1 MQWQTEHLVCEG
13 KGKAFGDVG
22 SFPLFYSIKTIIPD
36 MAVNVRLNATGKSG
50 KTGFNF
56 CPFRVEF
63 NFSLHHGELFSE
75 KNVKGLHFLS
85 EIRYNSPI
93 LGIECPQS
101 GLKCHESC

>member
-1 MQWQTEHLVCEG
+1 MCEG

-63 NFSLHHGELFSE
+63 NFSLHLFA
-75 KNVKGLHFLS
+75 KNC
-85 EIRYNSPI
+85 NSY
-93 LGIECPQS
+93 
-101 GLKCHESC
+101 

>member
-1 MQWQTEHLVCEG
+1 MCEG

-63 NFSLHHGELFSE
+63 NFSLHLFE
-75 KNVKGLHFLS
+75 KNKNRACQN
-85 EIRYNSPI
+85 RY
-93 LGIECPQS
+93 
-101 GLKCHESC
+101 LKI